1 MHIKA
6 MNPQVRVTRPGPFA
20 WFFRLV
26 KKAPME
32 DIDSADAGDVGNKA
46 NKGPV
51 DSEELADLKDSL
63 APISDQLE
71 LTRFWWIASAMG
83 WSAIISVG
91 RWRPKKLWL
100 SFLSHVLMSKSS
112 ANVTLRQCR
121 CVLLWFSFFFGTNV
135 NGVSA

>member
-1 MHIKA
+1 

-63 APISDQLE
+63 VWQQGVTSSVFQDRHRYLVNADVLAE
-71 LTRFWWIASAMG
+71 VTNF
-83 WSAIISVG
+83 IIS
-91 RWRPKKLWL
+91 
-100 SFLSHVLMSKSS
+100 KS
-112 ANVTLRQCR
+112 VK
-121 CVLLWFSFFFGTNV
+121 
-135 NGVSA
+135 